1 MLKKIII
8 LAAVII
14 VSALVYFTIRGG
26 KDDQTLIAQRVA
38 QQDAILGG
46 LQAAND
52 ATVRQLV
59 RDWRKTYPEPSPAEL
74 TELREIQSR
83 IRQDKSAAAAMTIAY
98 KLKNVPKCIEQTD
111 PTLLPKM
118 EECKPGL

>member
-8 LAAVII
+8 LTAAII
-14 VSALVYFTIRGG
+14 VSALVYFTIRDG
-26 KDDQTLIAQRVA
+26 KDDQVLIAQRIA

-46 LQAAND
+46 LQATND

-59 RDWRKTYPEPSPAEL
+59 RDWRQAYPEPSPAEL
-74 TELREIQSR
+74 TELREMQNR
-83 IRQDKSAAAAMTIAY
+83 IRKDKSAAAAMTISY
-98 KLKNVPKCIEQTD
+98 KLKNVPKCIEQAD
-111 PTLLPKM
+111 PLLLAKM